1 MVLVKLKG
9 GLGNQMFQY
18 AAGLRLANS
27 RNVDLLLDVSEY
39 GKNKGRG
46 GTPRRFELN
55 CFSGLHKFAS
65 KQKIFLYSSDSLVA
79 WVGRSIMGI
88 ISGNLPIYCREKSFF
103 FDQEILELP
112 ANVYLDGYW
121 QSEKYFLSEETLI
134 RSAFRFVDPPTGEN
148 MRIAKEIS
156 SKNSISVHFRR
167 GDYASCK
174 KTSSFHGIPG
184 LEDYY
189 YKAIHHFLERV
200 GSPRLYIFSDEPDW
214 VESNLQI
221 SIPHEIIGH
230 NGTNQ
235 GYEDLRLMSLCPNHI
250 IANSSFSWWGA
261 WLSESQDKQ
270 VIAPKNW
277 FIDSSID
284 TRDLIPSSWELL

>member
-1 MVLVKLKG
+1 MIIAQLKG

-18 AAGLRLANS
+18 AAGLSLATH
-27 RNVDLLLDVSEY
+27 RNVDLLLDVSLYE
-39 GKNKGRG
+39 NQG
-46 GTPRRFELN
+46 GEVTPRRFGLN
-55 CFSGLHKFAS
+55 CFAGSHKFAS
-65 KQKIFLYSSDSLVA
+65 KLKIFLYSSHSPVA
-79 WVGRSIMGI
+79 RGGRLIMDK
-88 ISGNLPIYCREKSFF
+88 ISGSPPIYYKEKSFS
-103 FDQEILELP
+103 FDQDMLGLP

-121 QSEKYFLSEETLI
+121 QSERYFLPEEKLI
-134 RSAFRFVDPPTGEN
+134 RSAFRFINPPSGEN
-148 MRIAKEIS
+148 IRIAKEIS

-189 YKAIHHFLERV
+189 YKAINHLSKLVEA
-200 GSPRLYIFSDEPDW
+200 PRLYIFSDEPDW
-214 VESNLQI
+214 IESNFHI
-221 SIPHEIIGH
+221 SIPYEIIRH

-261 WLSESQDKQ
+261 WLSDCQDKQ

-277 FIDSSID
+277 FMDNSID
-284 TRDLIPSSWELL
+284 TRDLIPSSWRRL